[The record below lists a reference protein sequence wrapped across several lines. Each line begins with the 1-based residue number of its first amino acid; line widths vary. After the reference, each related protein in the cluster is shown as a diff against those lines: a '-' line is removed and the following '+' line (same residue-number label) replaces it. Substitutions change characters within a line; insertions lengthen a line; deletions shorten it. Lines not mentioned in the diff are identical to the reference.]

1 MNSTKWPLTRRIR
14 PRRTRRAKSLGTS
27 RAGGW
32 PRSAKRRRPRRPTLP
47 AAFALYK
54 ELAAK
59 YAGLEPGDAA
69 QKNLSDPGLTKELE
83 AWKHVAKVVAA
94 EKALDTPS
102 AKVDLAVAKA
112 LDTPSAKVDLAVAK
126 AALEAVQKDFAGT
139 KAAAVAQE
147 CWARIEGWAKAK
159 AKADEAQKLEA
170 ENPPGAETAYK
181 AVTARFPDSDAGKAA
196 RARLQDAGFRREL
209 SAWALLKKMQ
219 KSEQSLVAVPG
230 GKAQV
235 SDKAWMAKNRM
246 RLGAIRAAAANLKK
260 SYEDTAAWAEARKIV
275 EKYGI
280 DLEKK

>member
-112 LDTPSAKVDLAVAK
+112 
-126 AALEAVQKDFAGT
+126 ALEAVQKDFAGT

-170 ENPPGAETAYK
+170 ENPPGAEAAYK